1 MSKEHLIFTFRE
13 TKWLPEN
20 GRDARLKSDLEIL
33 KYIHIFTNI
42 LGRDLKFGIYTQIKV
57 YYFRKTKILKNEQY
71 LFIFY
76 QKNYLFHVLS
86 DTKNQQCLE

>member
-42 LGRDLKFGIYTQIKV
+42 LGRDLKYVLYI
-57 YYFRKTKILKNEQY
+57 RK
-71 LFIFY
+71 
-76 QKNYLFHVLS
+76 
-86 DTKNQQCLE
+86 